1 MRVLTLSTYSIA
13 VPRHGGQ
20 QRLHHIVKAY
30 RAAGHQTRSI
40 GILGSSQLE
49 HEAGFL
55 PCPPVERMSKLISN
69 PFLMEDWAI
78 GQLAAKDDEFHQSL
92 QNEIGE
98 VPDLIHVEQP
108 WLFAFACRYARQ
120 LKPRTTKIVYA
131 SANVEHELK
140 RRIVSGYMGAAHAE
154 ECARVVLQCETEA
167 AAKADLVVA
176 TSQSDLAW
184 LKKHTSG
191 EVVLAPNGVPDRPRS
206 MQGINEANSITL
218 HAKTALYCA
227 SSHPPNTH
235 GFYDIFGRGIGF
247 LTPNERIVVAG
258 SAGESIKDDPR
269 FKRTPGLA
277 QHFVDAGEVSEE
289 CLKGLLE
296 TCHAIVLPITQ
307 GGGTNLKT
315 AEAIWAGRWVVATP
329 VAMRGFESFSGE
341 RGLNVCSDP
350 TLFRET
356 TRKIMGSPPLRLSA
370 EEQLSR
376 RSVLWESTLKLLI
389 DRTAALVR
397 AGL

>member
-1 MRVLTLSTYSIA
+1 MRVLTLSTYPIA

-30 RAAGHQTRSI
+30 AAAGHQTRSI
-40 GILGSSQLE
+40 GVLGSSQFE
-49 HEAGFL
+49 PEDGFL
-55 PCPPVERMSKLISN
+55 PLPPVERMSKLISN

-78 GQLAAKDDEFHQSL
+78 GQLAAKDDSFHQAL
-92 QNEIGE
+92 CGKIGD

-108 WLFAFACRYARQ
+108 WLFAFAHRYARQ
-120 LKPRTTKIVYA
+120 LKAGKARVVYG

-154 ECARVVLQCETEA
+154 ECARLVLQCETEA
-167 AAKADLVVA
+167 AAKADLIVA
-176 TSQSDLAW
+176 TSQSDLTW
-184 LKKHTSG
+184 LKKHAST
-191 EVVLAPNGVPDRPRS
+191 EVVLAPNGVAERTSS
-206 MQGINEANSITL
+206 MRGIEEANRITL

-247 LTPNERIVVAG
+247 LTPDERIVVAG
-258 SAGESIKDDPR
+258 SAGASIKADPR
-269 FKRTPGLA
+269 FARTPGLA

-289 CLKGLLE
+289 CLQGLLE
-296 TCHAIVLPITQ
+296 TCHAIVLPITH

-315 AEAIWAGRWVVATP
+315 AEAIWAGRWVVATS
-329 VAMRGFESFSGE
+329 VGMRGFEDFIAT

-350 TLFRET
+350 TVFRET
-356 TRKIMGSPPLRLSA
+356 TRKVMGSPPLRLSA
-370 EEQLSR
+370 AEKLTR
-376 RSVLWESTLKLLI
+376 RSVLWESALKLLV
-389 DRTAALVR
+389 DRTGAL
-397 AGL
+397 AGAKS